1 MRNNK
6 ILATAMTTALA
17 GALSAGGVNAGTLS
31 VFYPGSTSTEGDD
44 TPRYVATE
52 EIGSDQTL
60 PDDDSGCPA
69 AGSRI
74 QLTYILDNALDPNDT
89 ITLELFEGSS
99 LAETAVFQTQTGEK
113 AGASANQVSPGTLEI
128 NSSGGSGLFAL
139 SGGGEGTNTLTF
151 IVQGDTVAAE
161 GSLTFSFCV
170 DKADLLEEA
179 GQSLSVNLTLSN
191 NDDGGTVPILSSA
204 QGSDATVDATD
215 EDGKIKVDIGGEAGA
230 KKLTGSSLGEDSAIL
245 GEICISKNDING
257 ADIAGTTGIYV
268 KGLDKEWTFSLE
280 GYQLVV
286 TDAPFNASI
295 GHTVPDYENSDEL
308 TTAIADGSAQ
318 IMVFLDVKAD
328 STDGTFDPEEDIPA
342 ATVDT
347 TSATFTID
355 SSIDLDGNN
364 TDGDYLDLL
373 SPEGGKEKCANLIF
387 KVSGN
392 DEIKTHDVPPTGKLT
407 LTFAGDVQREF
418 SGKLNHIKR
427 SGTVCVLY
435 NIPGPNSIENA
446 NIRVTNKTATPDGTL
461 IGTLRLPDGTE
472 IFTDYDILTATGLGL
487 IGSNQTIYFN
497 TDMLNTI
504 AQSASNPNGAWTDGW
519 KRAILRL
526 ETNLNTVEMMALIR
540 DDDVLGAPLMN
551 MSTGASG
558 NGCGR

>member
-1 MRNNK
+1 
-6 ILATAMTTALA
+6 
-17 GALSAGGVNAGTLS
+17 
-31 VFYPGSTSTEGDD
+31 
-44 TPRYVATE
+44 
-52 EIGSDQTL
+52 
-60 PDDDSGCPA
+60 
-69 AGSRI
+69 
-74 QLTYILDNALDPNDT
+74 
-89 ITLELFEGSS
+89 
-99 LAETAVFQTQTGEK
+99 
-113 AGASANQVSPGTLEI
+113 
-128 NSSGGSGLFAL
+128 
-139 SGGGEGTNTLTF
+139 
-151 IVQGDTVAAE
+151 
-161 GSLTFSFCV
+161 
-170 DKADLLEEA
+170 
-179 GQSLSVNLTLSN
+179 
-191 NDDGGTVPILSSA
+191 
-204 QGSDATVDATD
+204 
-215 EDGKIKVDIGGEAGA
+215 
-230 KKLTGSSLGEDSAIL
+230 
-245 GEICISKNDING
+245 
-257 ADIAGTTGIYV
+257 V
-268 KGLDKEWTFSLE
+268 KGLDEGWTFDLQ

-295 GHTVPDYENSDEL
+295 GHTVPDYTTADEL

-318 IMVFLDVKAD
+318 IMVFLDVGTAT
-328 STDGTFDPEEDIPA
+328 TDGTFDPTEDIPA
-342 ATVDT
+342 NTVDT

-355 SSIDLDGNN
+355 SSIDLDG
-364 TDGDYLDLL
+364 DGTDYLDLL